1 MRAGSLLLWWGGAAL
16 ALLAANQDWWVM
28 AGAAGR
34 GISGATATTGAAVAL
49 PLAALAGALLSA
61 WLRGA
66 GRRVLP
72 VLTAALLL
80 GAIVVGLTADPDGS
94 LPASGLLADG
104 APQPQAWLWIYP
116 VVAGLGA
123 GGAVLQLFVP
133 PAAPRTTSGAA
144 ADASL
149 DAWRR
154 LDAGEDPT

>member
-1 MRAGSLLLWWGGAAL
+1 MGDGRGG
-16 ALLAANQDWWVM
+16 
-28 AGAAGR
+28 R
-34 GISGATATTGAAVAL
+34 PGISGATATTGAAVAL

-80 GAIVVGLTADPDGS
+80 GAIVVGLTAGPDGS